1 MPLSKDMTHSEIVE
15 ELMQT
20 YTTTGKIGDYTPK
33 SKKEALKIA
42 NTIAFKIKGKS
53 ND

>member
-1 MPLSKDMTHSEIVE
+1 MPLSKDMTHSEIVA

-33 SKKEALKIA
+33 AKKKHW
-42 NTIAFKIKGKS
+42 KS
-53 ND
+53 PMQ

>member
-20 YTTTGKIGDYTPK
+20 YTTTGKIGDYT
-33 SKKEALKIA
+33 SKKKKRSVR
-42 NTIAFKIKGKS
+42 NRQYNS
-53 ND
+53 V

>member
-20 YTTTGKIGDYTPK
+20 YTTTCKIGDYKPK
-33 SKKEALKIA
+33 SNKRRIR
-42 NTIAFKIKGKS
+42 KS
-53 ND
+53 PI

>member
-20 YTTTGKIGDYTPK
+20 YTTTGKIGDYAT
-33 SKKEALKIA
+33 KKVK
-42 NTIAFKIKGKS
+42 KKR
-53 ND
+53 